1 MAQTIAEGADPNHE
15 HYHSR
20 YMSMEEDGG
29 TPAIIPEQLI
39 SSGNNN
45 DNNKEMCT
53 GIVRHENAYSV
64 VGMPDCIAPKV
75 LAA

>member
-1 MAQTIAEGADPNHE
+1 
-15 HYHSR
+15 
-20 YMSMEEDGG
+20 MEEDGR